1 MKNNT
6 FDSQFCINTV
16 ILMIVLGV
24 IFVPITNINAETVIT
39 NNVKVSSDGSGQ
51 NRASVKTT
59 ISNVVVENWSATGS
73 GSISYTSEV
82 ATSSITTKAR
92 AEENIF
98 ETARREQLKKLIVQ
112 LEALIKM
119 YVSLLAK

>member
-1 MKNNT
+1 
-6 FDSQFCINTV
+6 
-16 ILMIVLGV
+16 MIVLGV

-59 ISNVVVENWSATGS
+59 INNVVVEDWSTTGS
-73 GSISYTSEV
+73 DSISYTSEV
-82 ATSSITTKAR
+82 ATSSISVVTKS
-92 AEENIF
+92 EENIS
-98 ETARREQLKKLIVQ
+98 ETTRREQLKKLIVQ
-112 LEALIKM
+112 LETLIKM